1 MVIQVQEWINPLMQE
16 FRQEEQPE
24 VFDRGNEQHR
34 ENCLAARSL
43 FSSFCSSPL
52 CLQTQ
57 VLPYL
62 AMLTNPLR
70 NPYLFFYSTNC
81 IYSRCCRLP
90 LKRQFARLKLE
101 TLTDKDPGLLNAESG
116 EEDNL
121 TEMQRERN
129 DTANSMGNAKELLS
143 TQGAESVLPASQP
156 QPVAAQAVMED
167 EELKIE
173 EYDSD

>member
-1 MVIQVQEWINPLMQE
+1 
-16 FRQEEQPE
+16 
-24 VFDRGNEQHR
+24 
-34 ENCLAARSL
+34 
-43 FSSFCSSPL
+43 
-52 CLQTQ
+52 
-57 VLPYL
+57 
-62 AMLTNPLR
+62 MLTPRKLSCCKISLLKL
-70 NPYLFFYSTNC
+70 LFLTTLSSNSGVTLSGNAHKPIEESVTNC